1 MVLNIF
7 CKEKALKKKMYVRL
21 AYLGLPPAVSH
32 LSKTSVVK
40 LCIKSVPTST
50 EDQHTD
56 YGSVFFLSMD
66 KNNTLLPGRDTCM
79 AGLILG

>member
-1 MVLNIF
+1 
-7 CKEKALKKKMYVRL
+7 MYVRL

-66 KNNTLLPGRDTCM
+66 EKQYIVARQRYMYGRSDLR
-79 AGLILG
+79 LIAKVHRQEQKR